1 MPASTRSGVRAFV
14 SAMVLMLAALL
25 GAECVSAQAIAQG
38 MRPATAAAAYSAVPY
53 EHTGTAEDDCKPRHG
68 PRRSTSV
75 QAPRGTPGR
84 VCDCDVQAIGSQ
96 RRAAS
101 VTERDGAARGRA
113 VDRPLLHQ
121 TFRC

>member
-25 GAECVSAQAIAQG
+25 GAECVSAQAMAQG

-53 EHTGTAEDDCKPRHG
+53 EHSGAAEDDCKPRHG
-68 PRRSTSV
+68 PRRSTGV
-75 QAPRGTPGR
+75 QVPRGTPGR
-84 VCDCDVQAIGSQ
+84 VCDCDVHTIRAH
-96 RRAAS
+96 RRAES
-101 VTERDGAARGRA
+101 ITESDFAARGRA